1 MSVSMLSSGQFGS
14 TGHKGFGG
22 SGALELGDDYSVGG
36 VNQMGSAR
44 PVHQGDF
51 DVAPLMASTFGTVAN
66 TTMWRQRRNKDS
78 RVLAYTGANAG
89 SVFKFPGAT

>member
-1 MSVSMLSSGQFGS
+1 MSVSLSSVQFGGHAKSS
-14 TGHKGFGG
+14 T
-22 SGALELGDDYSVGG
+22 GALEMGDDTSYGQ
-36 VNQMGSAR
+36 VNQMGAAN

-89 SVFKFPGAT
+89 SVFKFPGSGS